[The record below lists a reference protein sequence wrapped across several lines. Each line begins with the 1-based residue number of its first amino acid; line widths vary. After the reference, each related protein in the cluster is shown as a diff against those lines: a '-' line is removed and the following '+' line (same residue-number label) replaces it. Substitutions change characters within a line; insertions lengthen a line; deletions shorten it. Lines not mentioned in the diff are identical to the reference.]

1 MIVEDE
7 GLMADK
13 MEMQIDKLG
22 HDLFTVVDN
31 SDDALE
37 ALQKEQPDLILMDVN
52 IEGEYDGIEL
62 TDMIHQQWPIPVL
75 FITSLHD
82 DATFRRISRTNPVG
96 YVLKP
101 FSDAQ
106 LKHSIDL
113 VLKQLTLAK
122 QEEETSYV
130 MEEIPK
136 ETEEYIFIK
145 KRNQLDKV
153 KIVDIFY
160 IEADG
165 RYSQIYTIDNKYLIR
180 LSLKEL
186 SNRLNPNSFL
196 QTHRS
201 FVVNIERIKKVDL
214 EGDTIV
220 LENRHIPISRRER
233 QNVLDRLDW
242 I

>member
-1 MIVEDE
+1 
-7 GLMADK
+7 MADK

-22 HDLFTVVDN
+22 HELFAVVDN
-31 SDDALE
+31 SDDALA
-37 ALQKEQPDLILMDVN
+37 ALQDEQPNLILMDVN
-52 IEGEYDGIEL
+52 IEGEYDGVEL
-62 TDMIHQQWPIPVL
+62 TDMIHQQWPVPVL

-96 YVLKP
+96 YIMKP

-113 VLKQLTLAK
+113 VLKQLAMTQQA
-122 QEEETSYV
+122 QDAQYEVQTNTS
-130 MEEIPK
+130 K

-153 KIVDIFY
+153 KITDIFY
-160 IEADG
+160 VEADG
-165 RYSQIYTIDNKYLIR
+165 RYCQIYTQDQKYLIR
-180 LSLKEL
+180 MSLKAISE
-186 SNRLNPNSFL
+186 RLDPKAFI

-201 FVVNIERIKKVDL
+201 FIVNMHKVKSVDL
-214 EGDTIV
+214 ENDVVV
-220 LENRHIPISRRER
+220 LESMHVPLSRREKER
-233 QNVLDRLDW
+233 VLETLDW